1 MSPDPKP
8 SLLTRFD
15 SDEMRAAYGQL
26 REEKRALIDY
36 QQFMELHGESA
47 IDPDVIHE
55 RGYQCVSRDSNATTA
70 ARDLLKRLGFPG
82 SAMREDRYF
91 PGLLIPLYDAN
102 GDVTSHMWKPR
113 VPVPAGAEG
122 KTMKYVGVRG
132 RPAVIDV
139 HPRLSADRG
148 QDDPTQLP
156 YIKDIKRSLWITEGT
171 KKADAM
177 VSRGFTAISLS
188 GVYNWRSGLGT
199 LGDWEDIP
207 LKGREVFVCFD
218 ADMIVKK
225 PVQQAA
231 NRLKKWLKSK
241 GAKARMVYLPAEV
254 NGTPIKGID
263 DYFNAGGEIKKI
275 HGFIDNKPPKTD
287 LPDSEIELVEYI
299 AEGAILGAFI
309 WTTGLGWLAWNGLR
323 WVPADDEQIVERVR
337 SYVIDQVAA
346 AAKAIKEAKDA
357 EDINGQRDAE
367 HMHETWCSMRSYN
380 RLSNAV
386 KLLKGIEA
394 IRRDAQDFDSDP
406 DVLNTPAGL
415 LHLESLIVEPH
426 HHDHLVTRITT
437 VDYVPGAESH
447 LFKEILSSLPAG
459 TEDYAKARFG
469 QAITGH
475 TPDDSRMVMLTGGGG
490 NGKSILM
497 ETLTGSLGDV
507 EAGTGYA
514 IAVAPELLLSTSN
527 KGAASPEKMDLKGA
541 RLAYMEET
549 PEDRYLSVTTLKQVV
564 GTKVIKGRHLYKDM
578 ISWRASHSLFLNTN
592 FPPRVVETDDGSW
605 RRLARMDF
613 PFRFRFDNDGKGE
626 RQENDRDG
634 SHEVKRAVDRGD
646 RELLTAALAW
656 MVEGANAWYE
666 TPLTATP
673 MPEAVLEGISRWRRE
688 SDYLQGFIEAC
699 MEPSPN
705 AWVTTEDFYSE
716 LKTWMETQKSGKS
729 GVPDLGTV
737 KARLDGHN
745 GLGFRISVKRV
756 LSDRPLRSLP
766 PADAGASVF
775 GSVGSASTPK
785 GRQTM
790 GVLGLRFAV

>member
-1 MSPDPKP
+1 MDIDPNA
-8 SLLTRFD
+8 SLTTRFD
-15 SDEMRAAYGQL
+15 SDEMRQAYQDLRDAKAA
-26 REEKRALIDY
+26 RIDY
-36 QQFMELHGESA
+36 QQFLELHGESA
-47 IDPDVIHE
+47 IAPEVITE
-55 RGYQCVSRDSNATTA
+55 RGYHCVARNSNGSSDSK
-70 ARDLLKRLGFPG
+70 DLLRSLGFPG
-82 SAMREDRYF
+82 SAFREDRYF

-113 VPVPAGAEG
+113 VPVPAGEEG

-148 QDDPTQLP
+148 QDDPALLP
-156 YIKDIKRSLWITEGT
+156 LIKDIKSTLWITEGT
-171 KKADAM
+171 KKADSL
-177 VSRGFTAISLS
+177 VSRGLTAISLS

-207 LKGREVFVCFD
+207 LKGRFVVVCFD

-231 NRLKKWLKSK
+231 NRLKKWLKTK
-241 GAKARMVYLPAEV
+241 GAKPQIVYLPAEV
-254 NGTPIKGID
+254 NGKKIKGVD
-263 DYFNAGGEIKKI
+263 DYFRAGGEVNKLLGMVDAKPIKEVI
-275 HGFIDNKPPKTD
+275 
-287 LPDSEIELVEYI
+287 PDSEIEMVEFI
-299 AEGAILGAFI
+299 AEGAIQGSYT
-309 WTTGLGWLAWNGLR
+309 WTTGLGWLRWAGQR
-323 WVPADDEQIVERVR
+323 WVPADDEQIIERVR
-337 SYVIDQVAA
+337 TYVIEEVANWA
-346 AAKAIKEAKDA
+346 NAIKASKDA
-357 EDINGQRDAE
+357 EDIKGQRLAE
-367 HMHETWCSMRSYN
+367 DMFEAWQTMRSYH

-386 KLLKGIEA
+386 KLLKGIETV
-394 IRRDAQDFDSDP
+394 RKDAQEFDADP
-406 DVLNTPAGL
+406 DVVNTPSGL

-426 HHDHLVTRITT
+426 NPEQLVTRITT
-437 VDYVPGAESH
+437 VDYVPSAESH
-447 LFKEILSSLPAG
+447 LFKEILSALPAG

-497 ETLTGSLGDV
+497 ETLSSALGDV

-514 IAVAPELLLSTSN
+514 VAVAPELLLSTTN

-549 PEDRYLSVTTLKQVV
+549 PEDRYLNVSTLKQIM
-564 GTKVIKGRHLYKDM
+564 GTKVVKGRHLYKDM

-626 RQENDRDG
+626 RLENDRDG

-646 RELLTAALAW
+646 RDLLTAAFAW

-666 TPLTATP
+666 TPLAATP
-673 MPEAVLEGISRWRRE
+673 MPEAVLEGIKQWRRE

-705 AWVTTEDFYSE
+705 AWITTEDFYSA
-716 LKTWMETQKSGKS
+716 LKAWMETQKSGRS
-729 GVPDLGTV
+729 GVPDLATV
-737 KARLDGHN
+737 KARLTGHN
-745 GLGFRISVKRV
+745 GLGVRVEIKRV
-756 LSDRPLRSLP
+756 MTDRPMRSTPP
-766 PADAGASVF
+766 PADSTF
-775 GSVGSASTPK
+775 GERTPTPLK
-785 GRQTM
+785 GRQTVA
-790 GVLGLRFAV
+790 VLGLRFAV